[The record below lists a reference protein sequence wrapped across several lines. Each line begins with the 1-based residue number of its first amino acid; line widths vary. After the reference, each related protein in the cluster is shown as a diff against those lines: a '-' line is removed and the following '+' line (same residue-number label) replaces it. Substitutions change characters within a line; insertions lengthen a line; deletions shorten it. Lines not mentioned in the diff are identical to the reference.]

1 MMVFYPMPMAISY
14 HHSLY
19 CQAVRVVL
27 CTGNWPPLQAG
38 AECGLGQ
45 INSSSVKTG
54 ELGVTSYR
62 GQRGAVHPLAH
73 PCLGSGDHPRDR
85 SCEGCWSR
93 DTPTAAIFIFDSSSQ
108 SCGRR
113 SSGNTS
119 PGSAACTVPTPWVLS
134 GGCAD
139 RERSVRGW
147 GAVMSA

>member
-1 MMVFYPMPMAISY
+1 MPMAISY

-45 INSSSVKTG
+45 INSSSQCEDWRARCNKLQG
-54 ELGVTSYR
+54 AG
-62 GQRGAVHPLAH
+62 GAVHPLAH
-73 PCLGSGDHPRDR
+73 PCLGSGARPGDR
-85 SCEGCWSR
+85 GCEGCWSR

-113 SSGNTS
+113 SSGNTR

-147 GAVMSA
+147 GAVMPA

>member
-62 GQRGAVHPLAH
+62 GQQGAVHPLAH
-73 PCLGSGDHPRDR
+73 PCLGSGDHPGDR
-85 SCEGCWSR
+85 GCEGCWSR

-113 SSGNTS
+113 SSGNTR

-147 GAVMSA
+147 GAVMPA

>member
-1 MMVFYPMPMAISY
+1 MVFYPMPMAISY
-14 HHSLY
+14 H
-19 CQAVRVVL
+19 CCTVKL
-27 CTGNWPPLQAG
+27 CEWCCAPGTGRRSRPGRSAAWGRSIA
-38 AECGLGQ
+38 AA
-45 INSSSVKTG
+45 SVKTG

-62 GQRGAVHPLAH
+62 GQQGAVHPLAH

-85 SCEGCWSR
+85 SCEWCWSR

-113 SSGNTS
+113 SSGNTR

-147 GAVMSA
+147 GAVMPA